1 MNLKKFFILALFFGS
16 TCPAFCSGDTLRC
29 RFYFPVGGFTPDLSY
44 RANGSRLDSFL
55 SGVRSQQEH
64 SVLRRVS
71 LRSGA
76 SPEGSQALNRRLS
89 DERLASLRSL
99 IRERLSVP
107 DSIFVCTSLGDDWE
121 GLTSLVETSDM
132 PYREEALR
140 ILRDTPMWVTR
151 GGVVVDS
158 RKRQLMNL
166 RGGRAWHYMAE
177 HFFPELRNSSVVEC
191 EFEPVVMEKDMPL
204 IAEPGDAE
212 PADTVIV
219 RDTVERTVVVHDTIQ
234 VPVPMDNVPKPF
246 YMGLKTNLLYDAL
259 LVPNVGVEFYLGR
272 NWTVGANWMYSWWSR
287 DRKHRYWRMYGGEMS
302 VRKYFGG
309 AAERKPLTGHHLGV
323 YGQIFTYD
331 FETGGHGYMGGK
343 PGGTLWDK
351 MNYAAG
357 IEYGYSLPVARRLN
371 LDFVI
376 GLGYWGGTY
385 YEYLPMDNH
394 YVWQATRQR
403 HWFGPTKAEISLVW
417 LLGRGNNNQKKGGV
431 Q

>member
-1 MNLKKFFILALFFGS
+1 
-16 TCPAFCSGDTLRC
+16 
-29 RFYFPVGGFTPDLSY
+29 
-44 RANGSRLDSFL
+44 
-55 SGVRSQQEH
+55 
-64 SVLRRVS
+64 
-71 LRSGA
+71 
-76 SPEGSQALNRRLS
+76 
-89 DERLASLRSL
+89 
-99 IRERLSVP
+99 
-107 DSIFVCTSLGDDWE
+107 
-121 GLTSLVETSDM
+121 
-132 PYREEALR
+132 
-140 ILRDTPMWVTR
+140 
-151 GGVVVDS
+151 
-158 RKRQLMNL
+158 
-166 RGGRAWHYMAE
+166 
-177 HFFPELRNSSVVEC
+177 
-191 EFEPVVMEKDMPL
+191 MPL
-204 IAEPGDAE
+204 IAEPGDVE

-259 LVPNVGVEFYLGR
+259 LVPNVGVEFYLGK

-287 DRKHRYWRMYGGEMS
+287 DRKHRYWRMYGGEMA

-403 HWFGPTKAEISLVW
+403 HWFGPTKAEISFVW
-417 LLGRGNNNQKKGGV
+417 LLGRGNYNQKKGGV

>member
-1 MNLKKFFILALFFGS
+1 M
-16 TCPAFCSGDTLRC
+16 
-29 RFYFPVGGFTPDLSY
+29 
-44 RANGSRLDSFL
+44 
-55 SGVRSQQEH
+55 
-64 SVLRRVS
+64 
-71 LRSGA
+71 
-76 SPEGSQALNRRLS
+76 NRRLS

-121 GLTSLVETSDM
+121 GLTSLVEMSDM

-204 IAEPGDAE
+204 IAEPGDVE

-219 RDTVERTVVVHDTIQ
+219 RDTIERTVVVHDTIQ
-234 VPVPMDNVPKPF
+234 VPVSMDNVPKPF

-259 LVPNVGVEFYLGR
+259 LVPNVGVEFYLGK

-287 DRKHRYWRMYGGEMS
+287 DKKHRYWRMYGGEMA

-417 LLGRGNNNQKKGGV
+417 LLGRGNYNQKKGGV

>member
-1 MNLKKFFILALFFGS
+1 MNLKKFFILALFLGS
-16 TCPAFCSGDTLRC
+16 VCPAFCGGDTLRC

-55 SGVRSQQEH
+55 SGIRSRQEH
-64 SVLRRVS
+64 SVLCRVS
-71 LRSGA
+71 LRSGT
-76 SPEGSQALNRRLS
+76 SPEGSLVLNKRLS

-121 GLTSLVETSDM
+121 GLASLVEASDM

-140 ILRDTPMWVTR
+140 ILRDTPIWVTR

-191 EFEPVVMEKDMPL
+191 EFEPVAMGKDGAL
-204 IAEPGDAE
+204 VAEPGEAE

-234 VPVPMDNVPKPF
+234 IPVPMNNVPKPF

-259 LVPNVGVEFYLGR
+259 LVPNVGVEFYLGK

-287 DRKHRYWRMYGGEMS
+287 NKKHRYWRMYGGEMS

-331 FETGGHGYMGGK
+331 FETGGRGYMGGK

-403 HWFGPTKAEISLVW
+403 HWFGPTKTEISLVW
-417 LLGRGNNNQKKGGV
+417 LLGRGNYNQKKGGI